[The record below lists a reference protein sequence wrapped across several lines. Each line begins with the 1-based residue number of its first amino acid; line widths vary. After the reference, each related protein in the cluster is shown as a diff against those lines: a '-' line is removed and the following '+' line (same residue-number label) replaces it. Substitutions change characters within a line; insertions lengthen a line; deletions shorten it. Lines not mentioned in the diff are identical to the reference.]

1 MLTFLREQSKWLMIL
16 FFTLLFFS
24 FALFFNIS
32 ALDVLR
38 PTKAGK
44 IDGKNYTYEDFKV
57 AVQGMSLWFQIE
69 SGGQTPDN
77 ETYRNQI
84 MKMTWIHLALLAEA
98 QNAGVRVSDQEGVDF
113 IKKLP
118 FFQKEGKYQADYYQ

>member
-1 MLTFLREQSKWLMIL
+1 MHGRNLPLMLTFLREQSKWLMIL

-84 MKMTWIHLALLAEA
+84 MKMTCLT
-98 QNAGVRVSDQEGVDF
+98 DF
-113 IKKLP
+113 KRYLNIAKIS
-118 FFQKEGKYQADYYQ
+118 YYK